1 MPAER
6 SAAVRMKPLTILVR
20 RLRMALY
27 GAGAAVF
34 TGIITGSFLVEL
46 NTMMIGLGL
55 MTSLLLFLVG
65 IVVEMLEISLDA
77 GGRDER

>member
-1 MPAER
+1 
-6 SAAVRMKPLTILVR
+6 MKPLTILVR